1 MIDFKKLKESIIEI
15 VGENA
20 SKENLQKLGVIQNE
34 IDSAEK
40 ERDTLR
46 KDNDEIRKLY
56 VDAIKQVGSS
66 KNVEEKQDNPKE
78 EKSLEE
84 FLIEA
89 SKKDLK

>member
-1 MIDFKKLKESIIEI
+1 MIDFKKLKEAVIEI

-34 IDSAEK
+34 IDNAEK

-66 KNVEEKQDNPKE
+66 KNVEEKPDNPKE
-78 EKSLEE
+78 EKSFEE

-89 SKKDLK
+89 SKKD